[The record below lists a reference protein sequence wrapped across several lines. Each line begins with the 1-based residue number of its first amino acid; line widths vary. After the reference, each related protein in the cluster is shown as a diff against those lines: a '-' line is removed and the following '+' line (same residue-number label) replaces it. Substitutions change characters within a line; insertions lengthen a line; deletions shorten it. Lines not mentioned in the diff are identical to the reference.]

1 MRWRHRSME
10 GSMIPYY
17 ILGSLL
23 TVTAVLFVTWLL
35 MNDKDDWS

>member
-1 MRWRHRSME
+1 
-10 GSMIPYY
+10 MIPYY

-35 MNDKDDWS
+35 MNDKDEWS

>member
-1 MRWRHRSME
+1 
-10 GSMIPYY
+10 MIPYY

-23 TVTAVLFVTWLL
+23 TITAVLFVTWLL

>member
-1 MRWRHRSME
+1 
-10 GSMIPYY
+10 MIPYY

-23 TVTAVLFVTWLL
+23 TVTAVLFITWLL

>member
-1 MRWRHRSME
+1 
-10 GSMIPYY
+10 MIPYY

>member
-1 MRWRHRSME
+1 
-10 GSMIPYY
+10 MIPYY

-35 MNDKDDWS
+35 MNDKDEWP